1 MKYLLILLM
10 LLLVFATPAHAGLL
24 NEYDSFKDFVNSL
37 QVKHGVF
44 YDAQASTWQN
54 VYGASIYDFTR
65 EDIPIVSIEA
75 AYMVQDTALG
85 LVLLNIPGLEAFGI
99 SLPIGDLR
107 PRIGAGAGY
116 DFRHHEPVY
125 GLAMFGITLDF

>member
-1 MKYLLILLM
+1 MC
-10 LLLVFATPAHAGLL
+10 LLVFATPAHAGLL
-24 NEYDSFKDFVNSL
+24 NEYDSFKEFVNSL

-44 YDAQASTWQN
+44 YDAQASNWEN
-54 VYGASIYDFTR
+54 IYGASIYDFYR
-65 EDIPIVSIEA
+65 NDIPVVSIEA

-85 LVLLNIPGLEAFGI
+85 LVLLNIPGLQSFGI
-99 SLPIGDLR
+99 SLPIGDLK

-125 GLAMFGITLDF
+125 GVAMFGITLDF